1 MKIKW
6 NQIGG
11 QLGLGL
17 VVLGAVFMFLGWNGA
32 ASYDRVPAQFPYLI
46 SGGIVG
52 LSLVIVGAAYI
63 VVDNQR
69 RDRALLQN
77 TLAEVRDALDKL
89 ALAQLGTTGNGGAG
103 GSGSA
108 VSTVPGGVVV
118 GPSAFHRPDCRLLE
132 GRGPLPTVAVEDAE
146 DRGLTPCRVC
156 DPAGSGANE
165 DDEPAYTEAA
175 PTGRRRR
182 RR

>member
-6 NQIGG
+6 SQIGG
-11 QLGLGL
+11 QLGIGL
-17 VVLGAVFMFLGWNGA
+17 VLVGALFMFLGWNGS
-32 ASYDRVPAQFPYLI
+32 ASYDRVPQQFPYLI

-89 ALAQLGTTGNGGAG
+89 ALAQLGTTGNGG

-118 GPSAFHRPDCRLLE
+118 GPSAYHRPDCRLLE

-156 DPAGSGANE
+156 DPSASPE
-165 DDEPAYTEAA
+165 SDDDIVGAYTESA
-175 PTGRRRR
+175 TSGRRRR